1 MDIATAI
8 NAARK
13 AGFVAIQETF
23 LHKFPAHQW
32 QGILLNPGQI
42 VLTRN
47 AFIEFVEKGCKDP
60 AKFAKGTGFQ
70 SVLDKHIDDRLAEL
84 YAAQR
89 PFVEPVSPEVAQS
102 LPAWSSDEIEGY
114 ERRKVEIDYLENERI
129 IVQELLDSLTP

>member
-1 MDIATAI
+1 
-8 NAARK
+8 
-13 AGFVAIQETF
+13 V
-23 LHKFPAHQW
+23 
-32 QGILLNPGQI
+32 
-42 VLTRN
+42 
-47 AFIEFVEKGCKDP
+47 
-60 AKFAKGTGFQ
+60 
-70 SVLDKHIDDRLAEL
+70 EL

>member
-47 AFIEFVEKGCKDP
+47 AFIEFVEKGCKDQ
-60 AKFAKGTGFQ
+60 ATFAKGTGFQ

>member
-47 AFIEFVEKGCKDP
+47 AFLEFVEKGCKDP
-60 AKFAKGTGFQ
+60 AKFAKGTGF
-70 SVLDKHIDDRLAEL
+70 SIRS
-84 YAAQR
+84 R
-89 PFVEPVSPEVAQS
+89 
-102 LPAWSSDEIEGY
+102 
-114 ERRKVEIDYLENERI
+114 
-129 IVQELLDSLTP
+129 